1 MQIVLVLYLMLFEMS
16 ASTQYNEDDLN
27 FVCGDHSAEKD
38 IQSPGTSLF

>member
-27 FVCGDHSAEKD
+27 FVCGLWSVLTISFANTAN
-38 IQSPGTSLF
+38 P